1 MITKEKTMSED
12 VVWCNLVR
20 NHNKNEAKQPDWVA
34 PPNENAPEGKKWTKG
49 VKMADGSW
57 WNQCAWNEQDG
68 EGNVIGI
75 TVKISP
81 PTSNTDKPATPNK
94 GFQSKPNYGNKQSYK
109 F

>member
-20 NHNKNEAKQPDWVA
+20 NHNKNEDKQPDWVA
-34 PPNENAPEGKKWTKG
+34 PPNENVPEGKKWTKG

-81 PTSNTDKPATPNK
+81 PTSNTDKPATANK
-94 GFQSKPNYGNKQSYK
+94 GFQSKPNYGNKQPYK

>member
-20 NHNKNEAKQPDWVA
+20 NHNKNEVKQPDWVA
-34 PPNENAPEGKKWTKG
+34 PPQENSPEGKKWTKG
-49 VKMADGSW
+49 VKMADGNW
-57 WNQCAWNEQDG
+57 WNQCAWDEQDG
-68 EGNVIGI
+68 EGNVVGI

-81 PTSNTDKPATPNK
+81 PTSNTDKPATANK

>member
-1 MITKEKTMSED
+1 MITKEKTMSKD

-20 NHNKNEAKQPDWVA
+20 NHNKNEPKQPDWVA
-34 PPNENAPEGKKWTKG
+34 PPNLDAPEGKKWTKG
-49 VKMADGSW
+49 VKMSDGSW
-57 WNQCAWNEQDG
+57 WNQCAWDEQDG

-81 PTSNTDKPATPNK
+81 PTSNTDKPATANK

>member
-20 NHNKNEAKQPDWVA
+20 NPNKSEPKQPDWVA
-34 PPNENAPEGKKWTKG
+34 PPNESAPEGKKWTKG

-57 WNQCAWNEQDG
+57 WNQCAWDEVDQG
-68 EGNVIGI
+68 GNVVGL

-81 PTSNTDKPATPNK
+81 PTSNTNKPATANK
-94 GFQSKPNYGNKQSYK
+94 GFQSKPNYASKQSYK